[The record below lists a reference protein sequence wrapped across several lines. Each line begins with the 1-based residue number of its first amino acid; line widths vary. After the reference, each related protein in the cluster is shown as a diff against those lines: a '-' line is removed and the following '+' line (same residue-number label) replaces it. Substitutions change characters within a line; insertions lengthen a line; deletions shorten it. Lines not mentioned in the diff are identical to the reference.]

1 MHRLAENTES
11 AWAEKHLTAF
21 GAMSEVCIVQMGP
34 PIVEV
39 MRIKRP
45 TIVKPC
51 AIPYLDYGQGLT
63 PGMQDYTCPLL
74 AIAWDNVIQLVYFDE
89 IGNEV

>member
-1 MHRLAENTES
+1 
-11 AWAEKHLTAF
+11 LTAF